1 MGMINTD
8 DGQAVAPDMQVHYAK
23 WRSWEQALREDIAPK
38 LEEAARL
45 LDTNSKLQ
53 TEGKWSAESGPK
65 AFATKYEQYLTE
77 EVAALKAMAKNARAF
92 ADKISTAMDMLM
104 KNEGD
109 AAGWLDKEAAKIPA
123 VYISDDKQA
132 ALDEFAK
139 HPSGSNLARL
149 KRYRY

>member
-1 MGMINTD
+1 MVMINTD
-8 DGQAVAPDMQVHYAK
+8 DGQAVAPNMQVYYAK
-23 WRSWEQALREDIAPK
+23 WRSWEQSLREDIAPK

-45 LDTNSKLQ
+45 LDTNSGLQ
-53 TEGKWSAESGPK
+53 TEGKWGTESGPK

-77 EVAALKAMAKNARAF
+77 EVAALQAMAKNARAF
-92 ADKISTAMDMLM
+92 ADKISEAMDMLM

-109 AAGWLDKEAAKIPA
+109 AAAWLDKEAAKIPS

-139 HPSGSNLARL
+139 HPSGANLARL

>member
-1 MGMINTD
+1 MVMINTD

-23 WRSWEQALREDIAPK
+23 WSSWEKSLREEVAPN
-38 LEEAARL
+38 LLSAADL
-45 LDTNSKLQ
+45 LNQNIGLQ

-65 AFATKYEQYLTE
+65 AFAAKYEQYLTE
-77 EVAALKAMAKNARAF
+77 EVAALNAMADNAEKF
-92 ADKISTAMDMLM
+92 ADQILIAIDMLM

-109 AAGWLDKEAAKIPA
+109 AAAWLDKEAAKIPS

-132 ALDEFAK
+132 ALDEFEK
-139 HPSGSNLARL
+139 HPSGSNFARL

>member
-1 MGMINTD
+1 MVMINTD

-38 LEEAARL
+38 LEEAAGL
-45 LDTNSKLQ
+45 LDTNSRLQ

-65 AFATKYEQYLTE
+65 AFATKYEKYLTE
-77 EVAALKAMAKNARAF
+77 EVAALNAMADNAEKF
-92 ADKISTAMDMLM
+92 AKQISKAMDMLM

-109 AAGWLDKEAAKIPA
+109 AAAWLDKEAAKIPS

-139 HPSGSNLARL
+139 HPSGANLARL

>member
-1 MGMINTD
+1 MVMITTD

-23 WRSWEQALREDIAPK
+23 WRSWEKSLREEVAPK
-38 LEEAARL
+38 LRSAANQLRQ
-45 LDTNSKLQ
+45 NIGLQ
-53 TEGKWSAESGPK
+53 TEGKWSTESGPQ
-65 AFATKYEQYLTE
+65 AFAAKYEKYLTE
-77 EVAALKAMAKNARAF
+77 EVAALNAMADNAEQF
-92 ADKISTAMDMLM
+92 AEKISTAMDMLV

-109 AAGWLDKEAAKIPA
+109 AAAWLDREAAKIPS

-132 ALDEFAK
+132 ALEEFAK

>member
-1 MGMINTD
+1 MVMINTD

-23 WRSWEQALREDIAPK
+23 WRSWEQTLRGEIAKNLRE
-38 LEEAARL
+38 AAGL
-45 LDTNSKLQ
+45 LRDNIGLQ
-53 TEGKWSAESGPK
+53 TEGKWSTESGPQ
-65 AFATKYEQYLTE
+65 AFATKYEKYLTE
-77 EVAALKAMAKNARAF
+77 EVAALEAMATNAEKF
-92 ADKISTAMDMLM
+92 ADQILIAMDMLM

-109 AAGWLDKEAAKIPA
+109 AAAWLDKEAAKIPA

-132 ALDEFAK
+132 ALDEFLK

>member
-1 MGMINTD
+1 MVMINTD

-45 LDTNSKLQ
+45 LDTNSRLQ

-92 ADKISTAMDMLM
+92 ADKISTAIDMLM

-109 AAGWLDKEAAKIPA
+109 AAAWLDKEAAKIPS

-139 HPSGSNLARL
+139 HPSGANLARL

>member
-1 MGMINTD
+1 MVMINTD

-65 AFATKYEQYLTE
+65 AFAAKYEQYLTE

-92 ADKISTAMDMLM
+92 ADKISTAMDMLV

-109 AAGWLDKEAAKIPA
+109 AAGWLDKEAAKIPS

-132 ALDEFAK
+132 ALEEFAK

>member
-1 MGMINTD
+1 MEELE
-8 DGQAVAPDMQVHYAK
+8 K
-23 WRSWEQALREDIAPK
+23 SLREDIAPK

-45 LDTNSKLQ
+45 LDTNSRLQ

-92 ADKISTAMDMLM
+92 ADKISTAIDMLM

-109 AAGWLDKEAAKIPA
+109 AAAWLDKEAAKIPA
-123 VYISDDKQA
+123 VYISEDKQA
-132 ALDEFAK
+132 ALDEFEK
-139 HPSGSNLARL
+139 HPSGANLARL

>member
-1 MGMINTD
+1 MVMINTD

-23 WRSWEQALREDIAPK
+23 WRSWEQALREEIAPK
-38 LEEAARL
+38 LRSAADQL
-45 LDTNSKLQ
+45 NQTIGLQ

-92 ADKISTAMDMLM
+92 ADKISTAIDMLM

-109 AAGWLDKEAAKIPA
+109 AAAWLDKEAAKIPA

-132 ALDEFAK
+132 ALDEFEK
-139 HPSGSNLARL
+139 HPSGANLARL

>member
-65 AFATKYEQYLTE
+65 AFAAKYEQYLTE

-92 ADKISTAMDMLM
+92 ADKISTAMDMLV

-109 AAGWLDKEAAKIPA
+109 AAGWLDKEAAKIPS

-139 HPSGSNLARL
+139 HPSGANLARL